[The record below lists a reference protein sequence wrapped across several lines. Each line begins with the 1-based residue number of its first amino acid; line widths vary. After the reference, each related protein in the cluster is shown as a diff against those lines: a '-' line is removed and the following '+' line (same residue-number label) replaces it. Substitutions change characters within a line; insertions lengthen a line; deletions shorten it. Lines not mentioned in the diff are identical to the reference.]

1 MTAPK
6 TEGREAQ
13 LHRPQTVT
21 SSVARRGARSRTHL
35 PSLDCLGWINQHYNL
50 QQQTVP
56 DPEEQDQLERDKHD
70 ERTAEV
76 ETSSNDETK
85 DATENVAE
93 GINNCVAVVTQS
105 GSFFPVTIDYEL
117 RVFKNFPGGL
127 DSYCNQKLPIR
138 FEARREPR
146 EQPEKHEAVKHVCE
160 GIRIEEVLRVVRT
173 ARVAGPNQNSAARA
187 DQQPSLQVKQKCSDS
202 KHRNDRKWEPEFS
215 CETPPGFGLSGQACP
230 RL

>member
-6 TEGREAQ
+6 AEGREGQ
-13 LHRPQTVT
+13 LHRSQTVT

-50 QQQTVP
+50 QQQTVLNP
-56 DPEEQDQLERDKHD
+56 DEQDQLERDKHD
-70 ERTAEV
+70 ERTAEA

-85 DATENVAE
+85 DATEDVSERVND
-93 GINNCVAVVTQS
+93 CVAVVTQS
-105 GSFFPVTIDYEL
+105 GRFFPIPIDYEL
-117 RVFKNFPGGL
+117 SIFKDFPGGL

-160 GIRIEEVLRVVRT
+160 GIGIEEVLRVVRT
-173 ARVAGPNQNSAARA
+173 ARIAGPDQDSAARA
-187 DQQPSLQVKQKCSDS
+187 DPQPSFQVEQKCSDS
-202 KHRNDRKWEPEFS
+202 KHRNERK
-215 CETPPGFGLSGQACP
+215 
-230 RL
+230 